1 MNGKEAYDKIFDK
14 LTYDQQQ
21 ELGEQVLRIV
31 YQDLNRLENL
41 EKAIEILNDKLEL
54 TLYHNK
60 ILNTYSIELM
70 CFEEHLGK
78 YITQE
83 EYELLKELL
92 GNKWYN
98 KPLPAFAPKEE
109 YDYSFVNDCFQKA
122 EKYDCDG
129 FEKEVKRYSEEK
141 FENE

>member
-21 ELGEQVLRIV
+21 ELGEEVLRIV
-31 YQDLNRLENL
+31 YQDLDRLEKL
-41 EKAIEILNDKLEL
+41 EKEHNKLKERYKYRAETSNDLCKAVKQYEKAFEILSDKLEL

-78 YITQE
+78 YIAQE
-83 EYELLKELL
+83 EYELLKEIL
-92 GNKWYN
+92 
-98 KPLPAFAPKEE
+98 
-109 YDYSFVNDCFQKA
+109 
-122 EKYDCDG
+122 
-129 FEKEVKRYSEEK
+129 
-141 FENE
+141 